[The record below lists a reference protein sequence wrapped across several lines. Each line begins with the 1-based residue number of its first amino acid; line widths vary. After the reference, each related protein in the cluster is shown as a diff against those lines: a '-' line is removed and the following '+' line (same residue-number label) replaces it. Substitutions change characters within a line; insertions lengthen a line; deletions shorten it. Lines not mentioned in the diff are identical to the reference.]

1 MTNFDVFNGD
11 ADGICAL
18 VQLRLANPINAELV
32 TGVKRDI
39 KLLSRV
45 DVEKASKVSVLDI
58 SMQKNHDAL
67 LNLLSNDV
75 DVFYADHHN
84 PGDQITHPRLEALI
98 DMHPNKC
105 TALIVNEHLNHAYE
119 LWAITAAFGDNLSNV
134 AEDYAKKLYLTE
146 TQTIKLKNLG
156 QHINYNGYGASLDDL
171 FFTPDELYRQCV
183 NYSSPLDFINENTEI
198 METLDSGYNSDLSKA
213 KQQKLSYESDM
224 VGVITLP
231 DDKWARRISGTFSN
245 YLSNQFPSRAHLI
258 LTEIPDSGA
267 YVVSIRA
274 PKIRQEGADFIA
286 GQFDT
291 GGGRKAAAGIN
302 LLQEAELAR
311 LISTVED
318 YYSSNIN

>member
-18 VQLRLANPINAELV
+18 VQLRLANPIRSELI

-45 DVEKASKVSVLDI
+45 DAEKASQVTVLDI

-67 LNLLSNDV
+67 LNLLLNDV

-84 PGDQITHPRLEALI
+84 PGDQISHPRLQALI

-105 TALIVNEHLNHAYE
+105 TALIINEYLNNAYE
-119 LWAITAAFGDNLSNV
+119 LWAITAAFGDNLASV
-134 AEDYAKKLYLTE
+134 AEDYAKKIHLDE
-146 TQTIKLKNLG
+146 SNIIKLKTLG
-156 QHINYNGYGASLDDL
+156 QHINYNGYGASIDDL
-171 FFTPDELYRQCV
+171 FFAPDELYRCCV
-183 NYSSPLDFINENTEI
+183 NYRSPLDFIDDNTEI
-198 METLDSGYNSDLSKA
+198 IETLDLGYNSDLARA
-213 KQQKLSYESDM
+213 KQQKLSYENET
-224 VGVITLP
+224 VGVIALP
-231 DDKWARRISGTFSN
+231 DDKWARRISGTYSN
-245 YLSNQFPSRAHLI
+245 YLSNQYPSRAHLI
-258 LTEIPDSGA
+258 LTEIPESSA

-274 PKIRQEGADFIA
+274 PKIRQEGADYIA

-302 LLQEAELAR
+302 FMKEDELPR
-311 LISTVED
+311 LISVLES
-318 YYSSNIN
+318 YYKSEAN

>member
-18 VQLRLANPINAELV
+18 VQLRLANPINAELI

-45 DVEKASKVSVLDI
+45 DVEKASKVTVLDI

-67 LNLLSNDV
+67 LNLLSNDI

-84 PGDQITHPRLEALI
+84 PGEQIIHPRLEALI

-119 LWAITAAFGDNLSNV
+119 LWAITAAFGDNLSNI
-134 AEDYAKKLYLTE
+134 AEDYAKRLHLTE
-146 TQTIKLKNLG
+146 TETIKLKTIG

-171 FFTPDELYRQCV
+171 FFTPEELYTCCV
-183 NYSSPLDFINENTEI
+183 NYHSPLDFIDDNAEI
-198 METLDSGYNSDLSKA
+198 IETLDIGFNSDLAQA
-213 KQQKLSYESDM
+213 KQQKLNYESET
-224 VGVITLP
+224 VGVLTLP
-231 DDKWARRISGTFSN
+231 DDKWARRISGTYSN

-258 LTEIPDSGA
+258 LTELPDSSA

-274 PKIRQEGADFIA
+274 PKTYPEGADFIA

-302 LLQEAELAR
+302 FLKEADLQR
-311 LISTVED
+311 LIDTVET
-318 YYSSNIN
+318 YYKIRAN